1 MADVIGKRIK
11 GNLVYIDR
19 SAHMMRVIDAIGP
32 DVIKH
37 ELRASDAQ
45 PDGSTATQP
54 TGWTTTLVETG
65 LGGESYIEASELP
78 GYVWDIVTDNA
89 ENDGVNTQLVGRVF
103 ELTSDQVL
111 YAGLEF
117 KINDVTQTDF
127 FFGLAVTDT
136 DILGGV
142 TDRVGFESLDGS
154 TAVGFMVE
162 KDSSETKASSLATL
176 VDDTLM
182 YVEFYWDGSALSV
195 FIDGDEVTGPA
206 LTNLP
211 NDESLRLSIHFLTGE
226 TTANTMS
233 IRQGRIIQ
241 IGR

>member
-1 MADVIGKRIK
+1 MANVIGKRIK
-11 GNLVYIDR
+11 GNLVYIDA
-19 SAHMMRVIDAIGP
+19 SAHQMRVVDAIGP
-32 DVIKH
+32 DVIKY
-37 ELRASDAQ
+37 EITPDVAQ
-45 PDGSTATQP
+45 ADGSTATQP
-54 TGWTTTLVETG
+54 TGWTTSLVEAG
-65 LGGESYIEASELP
+65 LGGESYIEASELA

-89 ENDGVNTQLVGRVF
+89 ENDGVNTQLQGRVF
-103 ELTSDQVL
+103 ELTSGQHL

-117 KINDVTQTDF
+117 KINDVTQSDF

-142 TDRVGFESLDGS
+142 TDRVGFESLDAS

-162 KDSSETKASSLATL
+162 KDGTETKSSSLGTL

-182 YVEFYWDGSALSV
+182 YVEFYWNGSSLYP
-195 FIDGDEVTGPA
+195 FINGAAVTAPA

-211 NDESLRLSIHFLTGE
+211 DNESMRLSIHFLTGE
-226 TTANTMS
+226 AAAQTMS